1 MTPFTRKLLF
11 LALSPILSL
20 TLLAACGDSIH
31 GGDSDPDITAPAAS
45 DPLSIAFRHPGVAAC
60 GAPYRHLFR
69 AGGGTPPYRDWR
81 VVDGAL
87 PRGMTVDPQTGWL
100 SGTAAEEE
108 RLYLFVLEVCDSA
121 PEPAVAREAFGV
133 RVGDPAGPGPLL
145 AKARAYQAVYDAR
158 HNSDGLSVTADTP
171 DDPTGF
177 FSYTDLGDACFIHGN
192 SAEGAAFWYAVEP
205 TAASLANARLH
216 VRGLDLLNRVNGIP
230 GLMSRS
236 YMPKDAPMGA
246 GEFTTFWP
254 ENDDHEG
261 EGDFAGYYWKG
272 DVSVDQYSGALVGLA
287 MLNELV
293 PDPYVRSVTRRNVVE
308 IADYLW
314 DNGLIV
320 YDWDGEPTKFGDFRG
335 EFLEY
340 NPVPDGLGA
349 AASLAWFKL
358 AHRVSGEQ
366 RFAEYYDHL
375 ALERD
380 YVGILSAFLLP
391 YLGYELTKHYN
402 IYMAFENMFTLTR
415 LEEDPDLHEAYSEA
429 FRRLLW
435 ESAEGSLQWRR
446 TDVEENP
453 VKTPWYLFS
462 TGRRDP
468 SAIIGAVRQLD
479 YFVDA
484 PLRDRTIKNSENP
497 WILKNPERTTDAL
510 FPLPADLRVSDMNIW
525 HRSPYGLD
533 GVRPTARERTGADY
547 LHPYWMGRYY
557 GYISA
562 DW

>member
-1 MTPFTRKLLF
+1 MERTSRKSLIYMV
-11 LALSPILSL
+11 LAFLSL
-20 TLLAACGDSIH
+20 LYFTSCDETRH
-31 GGDSDPDITAPAAS
+31 GGGSPSD
-45 DPLSIAFRHPGVAAC
+45 DPSSSPSEPLTIQFTHPSVARA
-60 GAPYRHLFR
+60 GEPYMHRFR
-69 AGGGTPPYRDWR
+69 ADGGTPPYRDWR
-81 VVDGAL
+81 VVAGTSPDGL
-87 PRGMTVDPQTGWL
+87 SLDPQTGWF
-100 SGTAAEEE
+100 SGKAAEEE
-108 RLYLFVLEVCDSA
+108 RLYYFVLEVRDSA
-121 PEPAVAREAFGV
+121 PEPAAAREAFGI
-133 RVGDPAGPGPLL
+133 RVGDPGTTGPLL
-145 AKARAYQAVYDAR
+145 AKARAFQAVYDAR
-158 HNSDGLSVTADTP
+158 HNIDGLSVTADTP
-171 DDPTGF
+171 DDPDGNYGY
-177 FSYTDLGDACFIHGN
+177 SDLGDACFIHGN
-192 SAEGAAFWYAVEP
+192 ASEGAAFWYAVEP
-205 TAASLANARLH
+205 MPEALTNARLH
-216 VRGLDLLNRVNGIP
+216 TRGLDLLNRVNGIP
-230 GLMSRS
+230 GLLSRS
-236 YMPKDAPMGA
+236 YMPRDAPMA
-246 GEFTTFWP
+246 PGEFTVFWP

-261 EGDFAGYYWKG
+261 EGEFAGYYWKG
-272 DVSVDQYSGALVGLA
+272 DVSKDQYSGALVGLA
-287 MLNELV
+287 MLYDLV
-293 PDPYVRSVTRRNVVE
+293 PDEAVRSTVRRNIVE

-314 DNGLIV
+314 DGDLIV
-320 YDWDGEPTKFGDFRG
+320 YDWDGEPTKYGDFRG
-335 EFLEY
+335 EVLEGY
-340 NPVPDGLGA
+340 PIPDGLGA

-358 AHRVSGEQ
+358 AHHVSGAP
-366 RFAEYYDHL
+366 RFADHYDHL
-375 ALERD
+375 VYERD
-380 YVGILSAFLLP
+380 YVGILGKFMLE
-391 YLGYELTKHYN
+391 YLGYSLTKHYN